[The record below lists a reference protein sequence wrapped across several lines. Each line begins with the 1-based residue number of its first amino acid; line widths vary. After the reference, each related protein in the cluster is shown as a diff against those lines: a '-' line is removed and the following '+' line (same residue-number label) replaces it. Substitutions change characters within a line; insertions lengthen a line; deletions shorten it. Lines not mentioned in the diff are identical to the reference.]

1 MNKER
6 FTVENTTRVGARIRA
21 LSSRI
26 STLSRL
32 INLES
37 KRPLPDQLKLSEYKR
52 QKLKLKDDI
61 RHILT
66 ARVRRELQTFYVPA
80 KIQEQQRV

>member
-1 MNKER
+1 MNYEKSIMEGG
-6 FTVENTTRVGARIRA
+6 TRIGARIRA
-21 LSSRI
+21 LSGRV

-37 KRPLPDQLKLSEYKR
+37 KRPMPDQLKLSEYKK

-61 RHILT
+61 RQILT
-66 ARVRRELQTFYVPA
+66 ARVRRELRTYYIPA
-80 KIQEQQRV
+80 TIQEQQRV